1 MLENACTIHY
11 SSHELFAKDPK
22 MEKVLILI
30 LFLQVL
36 LTSGIMLLMGR
47 RRFAA
52 ARNKEFHYNA
62 FRTMDLAGANERV
75 ITASRNFD
83 NQFQMPMFFF
93 FAVLLIIQQQ
103 QADLVYVC
111 IAGLFV
117 ALRALHA
124 LVHVTS
130 NQVRARFNLFLGSC
144 LVLWALWLRLVVG
157 LWW

>member
-1 MLENACTIHY
+1 MDKL
-11 SSHELFAKDPK
+11 
-22 MEKVLILI
+22 LIVM

-36 LTSGIMLLMGR
+36 LTSGVMVLMGR

-83 NQFQMPMFFF
+83 NQFQMPMLFF
-93 FAVLLIIQQQ
+93 FAVLLILQQQ

-117 ALRALHA
+117 AMRALQF
-124 LVHVTS
+124 VHVTS
-130 NQVRARFNLFLGSC
+130 NQVRARFNLFLASSV
-144 LVLWALWLRLVVG
+144 VLWVLWLRLVIG

>member
-1 MLENACTIHY
+1 MDKL
-11 SSHELFAKDPK
+11 
-22 MEKVLILI
+22 LIVI

-36 LTSGIMLLMGR
+36 LTSGVMVLMGR

-83 NQFQMPMFFF
+83 NQFQMPMLFF
-93 FAVLLIIQQQ
+93 FAVLLILQQQ

-117 ALRALHA
+117 GLRVLHA
-124 LVHVTS
+124 FVHVNS
-130 NQVRARFNLFLGSC
+130 NQVRARFNLFLASC
-144 LVLWALWLRLVVG
+144 LVLWVLWLRLVVG